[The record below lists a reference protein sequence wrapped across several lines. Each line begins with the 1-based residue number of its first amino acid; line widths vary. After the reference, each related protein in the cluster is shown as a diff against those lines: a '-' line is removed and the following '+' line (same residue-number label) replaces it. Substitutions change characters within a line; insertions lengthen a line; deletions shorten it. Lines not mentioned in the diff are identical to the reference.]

1 MGNAR
6 PANRRPLLLPRLHE
20 TLQKWTTSSRAG
32 GIGLRAHGHW
42 MEVERLAI
50 QFDGAACQKALWR
63 RSRAEVY
70 YIARPVA
77 YAAGLALGKQEV
89 QYLHAPQT
97 TARVGYVINQKA
109 ASTWFVSTLC
119 FKEPGAVGSTY
130 LNVTDKLFAESGAHN
145 CSHRL
150 LHTDKAPEWK
160 PDDAIFSFVRSPL
173 EMALSAYLEVS
184 RRADGMSAS
193 KGVHA
198 AYRNM
203 SCASL
208 SSSTDRFEAYLGD
221 LEAGRP
227 LGGEAVHSFP
237 QAFKIYFPRPTAR
250 SRRFSAIGKLE
261 NLSDHLGQMRALFF
275 TSELGGSSLAQFQHS
290 GRADARGKGST
301 RHEGSQC
308 SHIDWQ
314 RQSLLLRLCRVYLAD
329 FHCFNYSM
337 PAECQEMSIQ

>member
-1 MGNAR
+1 MHHR
-6 PANRRPLLLPRLHE
+6 PRRGWGMSSTKRLHPHGSCPRFASRSQE
-20 TLQKWTTSSRAG
+20 LWGALISTSRTNCLRRA
-32 GIGLRAHGHW
+32 
-42 MEVERLAI
+42 
-50 QFDGAACQKALWR
+50 
-63 RSRAEVY
+63 
-70 YIARPVA
+70 
-77 YAAGLALGKQEV
+77 
-89 QYLHAPQT
+89 
-97 TARVGYVINQKA
+97 
-109 ASTWFVSTLC
+109 
-119 FKEPGAVGSTY
+119 
-130 LNVTDKLFAESGAHN
+130 
-145 CSHRL
+145 
-150 LHTDKAPEWK
+150 EWK